1 MLPLQGWHSAQRDSA
16 PTASLICGRSYSREG
31 GDDFSLVSASKEELG
46 RLKLAKT
53 NQNLDKGERSRTPAI
68 LTKWPEQGLGR
79 PLHSAHTSSAVPAPT
94 HQPFSTLGKKVSR
107 ATRSPAAG
115 PDHLRLPGT
124 GSPREGQTDRQTQPW
139 GWGTR
144 AGSCACSQ
152 GTLIR
157 REMFVT
163 L

>member
-1 MLPLQGWHSAQRDSA
+1 MLGQGTRRWCADGGEKLSTTLPLQGWNSAQRDSA

-79 PLHSAHTSSAVPAPT
+79 NDLCTLHTRHRQCPPPHTSP
-94 HQPFSTLGKKVSR
+94 
-107 ATRSPAAG
+107 SP
-115 PDHLRLPGT
+115 L
-124 GSPREGQTDRQTQPW
+124 W
-139 GWGTR
+139 G
-144 AGSCACSQ
+144 
-152 GTLIR
+152 R
-157 REMFVT
+157 R
-163 L
+163 